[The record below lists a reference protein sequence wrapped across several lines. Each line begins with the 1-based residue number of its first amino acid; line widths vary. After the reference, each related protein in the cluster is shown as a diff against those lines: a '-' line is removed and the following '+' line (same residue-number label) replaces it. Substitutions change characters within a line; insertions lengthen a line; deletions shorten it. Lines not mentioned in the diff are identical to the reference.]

1 MREELEVS
9 SPQHCQVVRQG
20 PEGLGFSLLTQ
31 AGHVRPG
38 GDSRD
43 VRTAFVS
50 SQRHRGPSGG
60 AEAGVQA
67 VKVQAGFVQD
77 VDGIEDVGHC
87 ILVSNVDHIF
97 HSSLHL
103 TDRLAVLKCKI
114 R

>member
-9 SPQHCQVVRQG
+9 SPKHCQVVRKG

-50 SQRHRGPSGG
+50 SQRHCGPSGG

-77 VDGIEDVGHC
+77 VDGIEDVGH
-87 ILVSNVDHIF
+87 
-97 HSSLHL
+97 
-103 TDRLAVLKCKI
+103 
-114 R
+114 